1 MSLQQQPIGT
11 SVATAVE
18 SVRQT
23 FYSDYNS
30 DSFRNVKT
38 SITMSHQNPEDQI
51 YDLQS
56 KTSQKIKP
64 PPGYVDIWSTLKPTN
79 EVIAHLKS
87 IISEYELEVET
98 VMDNIERSIASGKNV
113 VGERNVMEQV
123 VVTLHSKEVVSLLVN
138 YIVEQLKLS
147 FDFIGS
153 EVVDLKERLNKQILN
168 IETIEYA
175 QAKNK
180 IAFLLKLC
188 GDNKSQKIMHLIC
201 ESQKPF
207 FVRKKDSL
215 NIDKKESQDM
225 QQNAEIDSPELLE
238 LQLKSLAAQLQISAN
253 IHKDYVQTLLKDKDV
268 YIQQYKSDQERFE
281 TQINYLTNR
290 LKETQENMLHL
301 MHNLTTVQK
310 RSKQKQIIWLY
321 EKDKLVQELESC
333 KEQLGKGKKLHFPT
347 QNVLQMLQNR
357 MDTLEKQISHRDKI
371 ITSYKT
377 HCKEL
382 KLRLGSVKHQLD
394 ISHHE
399 AKTCFSGRMVKHNK
413 LGGDCGSVSG
423 APRHVLME
431 ETTWQHNSP
440 PESQMAVVSDI
451 FFSVSTSDRIT
462 ARINTTA
469 SKYTTTRININ
480 TTIGSNTDI
489 YIGATN
495 TDPGAVITTSK
506 SSIIKVMMHAGVPNP
521 VPAGTMA
528 PAKPFVATHH
538 FLTTAE
544 NDIFIRNGFNPK

>member
-1 MSLQQQPIGT
+1 MDVGLSGETQEQ
-11 SVATAVE
+11 
-18 SVRQT
+18 
-23 FYSDYNS
+23 
-30 DSFRNVKT
+30 VKT
-38 SITMSHQNPEDQI
+38 SITMSHQNPEHQI

-87 IISEYELEVET
+87 IISEYELEIET

-123 VVTLHSKEVVSLLVN
+123 VVTLHSKEVVPLLVN
-138 YIVEQLKLS
+138 YIKEAVTKAVVEQLKLS

-153 EVVDLKERLNKQILN
+153 E
-168 IETIEYA
+168 IEYA

-188 GDNKSQKIMHLIC
+188 GDKKSQKLMHLIC

-215 NIDKKESQDM
+215 NIDKKESKDM

-238 LQLKSLAAQLQISAN
+238 LQLKSLAAQLQISAD

-268 YIQQYKSDQERFE
+268 YMQQYKSDQERFE

-301 MHNLTTVQK
+301 MHNLTTLQK

-371 ITSYKT
+371 ITSYRT

-399 AKTCFSGRMVKHNK
+399 AKEKESKMTAEIKYYKSK
-413 LGGDCGSVSG
+413 LKDVERRFCLEGEGYKND
-423 APRHVLME
+423 AKRLRERLQILEKQFLKKM
-431 ETTWQHNSP
+431 
-440 PESQMAVVSDI
+440 VSD
-451 FFSVSTSDRIT
+451 
-462 ARINTTA
+462 
-469 SKYTTTRININ
+469 SK
-480 TTIGSNTDI
+480 
-489 YIGATN
+489 
-495 TDPGAVITTSK
+495 
-506 SSIIKVMMHAGVPNP
+506 
-521 VPAGTMA
+521 
-528 PAKPFVATHH
+528 
-538 FLTTAE
+538 
-544 NDIFIRNGFNPK
+544 

>member
-1 MSLQQQPIGT
+1 MSLQQQPIRT

-23 FYSDYNS
+23 FDSDYNS

-38 SITMSHQNPEDQI
+38 SITMSHQNPEHQI

-87 IISEYELEVET
+87 IISEYELEIET

-138 YIVEQLKLS
+138 YIKEAVTKAVVEQLKLS

-153 EVVDLKERLNKQILN
+153 E
-168 IETIEYA
+168 IEYA

-188 GDNKSQKIMHLIC
+188 GDKKSQKLMHLIC

-215 NIDKKESQDM
+215 NIDKKESKDM

-268 YIQQYKSDQERFE
+268 YMQQYKSDQERFE

-301 MHNLTTVQK
+301 MHNLTTLQK

-333 KEQLGKGKKLHFPT
+333 KEQLGKGKELHFPT

-371 ITSYKT
+371 ITSYRT

-399 AKTCFSGRMVKHNK
+399 AKALHDSPVHSLAAFYIRVFIGQHLKSFLNAIRNSITICMAVLFCFPC
-413 LGGDCGSVSG
+413 LLFGGDI
-423 APRHVLME
+423 AWTKEDLRHVLME

-451 FFSVSTSDRIT
+451 F
-462 ARINTTA
+462 
-469 SKYTTTRININ
+469 
-480 TTIGSNTDI
+480 
-489 YIGATN
+489 
-495 TDPGAVITTSK
+495 
-506 SSIIKVMMHAGVPNP
+506 
-521 VPAGTMA
+521 
-528 PAKPFVATHH
+528 
-538 FLTTAE
+538 
-544 NDIFIRNGFNPK
+544 DIFIRNGFNPK